1 MTRFTR
7 LGALT
12 GAVLSPLVPALLAA
26 LAASPLAATAAT
38 AAPDGKAL
46 FTANCAACHN
56 ADASGIAGVAPPLA
70 GALRERLATPA
81 GQAYLANVVV
91 HGLAG
96 PIESQGQSY
105 NGIMPSF
112 ATLPDDDLAAV
123 LAWLGTQ
130 NGEASPSVGA
140 ELLAK
145 ARAERKTPGA
155 VRKLRDG
162 ATAR

>member
-26 LAASPLAATAAT
+26 LAASPLAAT

-130 NGEASPSVGA
+130 NGEAAPSVGA

-145 ARAERKTPGA
+145 AR
-155 VRKLRDG
+155 
-162 ATAR
+162 